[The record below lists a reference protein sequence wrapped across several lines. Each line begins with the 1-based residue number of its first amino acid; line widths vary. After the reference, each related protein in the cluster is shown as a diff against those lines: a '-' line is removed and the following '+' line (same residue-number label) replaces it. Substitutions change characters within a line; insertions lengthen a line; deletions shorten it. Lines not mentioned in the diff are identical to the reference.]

1 MLSSSYLA
9 ILNVFICTFLSYF
22 IAPFIKNIGNQ
33 YKIVDIPNTRKVHKV
48 PIVRI
53 GGLSIFSVFFVYF
66 FSYENIFNLGINN
79 HQTIYLLYTILI
91 GSSLFFMIG
100 IHDDIFKSSPFLRLP
115 LQFLTAFVV
124 FKYGINFNALNFYI
138 PYFGEI
144 NVTLNP
150 IVDFILTS
158 FWIVGITNAINWLDG
173 IDALAAGYSAILSF
187 GLCILMIFNSNF
199 IGILFFSILFGS
211 TLGFLIRNFKP
222 AYYIM
227 GDCGSNFLGFC
238 LSTSGLIFLKDS
250 ATNSINFL
258 NLILIFSLPIGD
270 MLTVILGRIMRG
282 KNIFFPDKSHFHH
295 KLMDLNFDYKNILF
309 LMYFYSSFSVFIG
322 ILFLRN

>member
-1 MLSSSYLA
+1 MLSNSYLA
-9 ILNVFICTFLSYF
+9 IVNAFLCAFFSYF
-22 IAPFIKNIGNQ
+22 IAPFIKNIGNK

-53 GGLSIFSVFFVYF
+53 GGLSIFSIFFFYF
-66 FSYENIFNLGINN
+66 FSYKIIFSLGINN
-79 HQTIYLLYTILI
+79 YQTIYLLYTILI
-91 GSSLFFMIG
+91 GSFLFFLIG

-144 NVTLNP
+144 DVTLHP

-309 LMYFYSSFSVFIG
+309 LMYFYTSFSVFIG
-322 ILFLRN
+322 IFFLRN